1 VPDLGQVAQAAP
13 QLLDLSVGQIS
24 GPIDGQRT
32 GVVAKLVD
40 KQEPTAEE
48 MAKDFDQMR
57 EQIKDQRQSEA
68 FSVFLSGAVQDYNK
82 HGRIRVNAKAQVPEI
97 PGA

>member
-1 VPDLGQVAQAAP
+1 
-13 QLLDLSVGQIS
+13 
-24 GPIDGQRT
+24 
-32 GVVAKLVD
+32 
-40 KQEPTAEE
+40 